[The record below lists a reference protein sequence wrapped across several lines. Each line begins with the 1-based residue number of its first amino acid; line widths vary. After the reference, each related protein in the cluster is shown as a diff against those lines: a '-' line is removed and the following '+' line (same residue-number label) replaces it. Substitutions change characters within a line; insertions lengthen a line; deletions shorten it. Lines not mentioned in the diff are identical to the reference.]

1 MRYRLFRVILAALCR
16 RRNLSF
22 QDDSVLGFTAMP
34 WDCVVKYVGND
45 RYPAF
50 LDLGRIDLLI
60 RLGGW
65 QALIHEK
72 LQPFVFTADIQY
84 RHRLRLFQ
92 KFSLR
97 TRLVHTDR
105 NFFWMEHIF
114 QCGHLIMATAIS
126 KIGMTFCSRL
136 VSTQTVLRLL
146 YSENTRPPYPQNSIS
161 IVNGVEKLLRSM
173 RGD

>member
-1 MRYRLFRVILAALCR
+1 MRIRLFRVILAALCR
-16 RRNLSF
+16 SRNLSF
-22 QDDSVLGFTAMP
+22 QDESVLGFTAMP
-34 WDCVVKYVGND
+34 WDCVVKYLGND

-60 RLGGW
+60 RFGGW
-65 QALIHEK
+65 RALVEER

-92 KFSLR
+92 SFSLR

-126 KIGMTFCSRL
+126 KIGMTFRSRI
-136 VSTQTVLRLL
+136 VPTQNILRLL
-146 YSENTRPPYPQNSIS
+146 YSENSRPPYPDTRIN
-161 IVNGVEKLLRSM
+161 IVNGVEKLLRSL
-173 RGD
+173 RD